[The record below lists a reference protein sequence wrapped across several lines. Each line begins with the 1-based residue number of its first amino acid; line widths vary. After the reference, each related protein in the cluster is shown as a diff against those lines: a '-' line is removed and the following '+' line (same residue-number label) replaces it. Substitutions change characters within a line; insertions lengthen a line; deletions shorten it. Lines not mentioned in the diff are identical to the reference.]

1 MNKSNSPSCI
11 NIIAV
16 VIQEEQQNL
25 TMCIFTDYH
34 GGGILQWTKKKKI
47 NEWSFIQKRNI
58 YSSSIYHK

>member
-25 TMCIFTDYH
+25 TMCIFTDYR
-34 GGGILQWTKKKKI
+34 GGGILQ
-47 NEWSFIQKRNI
+47 
-58 YSSSIYHK
+58 